1 MLTEI
6 SVSSPARKNINYYLE
21 NVKKK
26 KKKNQT
32 RGEMKR
38 YETRYCHF
46 TGTVVLDVGTDV
58 LCCYC

>member
-6 SVSSPARKNINYYLE
+6 LVLSPVRKNINYYLE
-21 NVKKK
+21 NV

-58 LCCYC
+58 LCCYF

>member
-6 SVSSPARKNINYYLE
+6 LVSSPVRKNSNYYLE
-21 NVKKK
+21 NV

-58 LCCYC
+58 LRCYF

>member
-6 SVSSPARKNINYYLE
+6 LVSSPVRKNINYYLE
-21 NVKKK
+21 NV

-58 LCCYC
+58 LRCYF